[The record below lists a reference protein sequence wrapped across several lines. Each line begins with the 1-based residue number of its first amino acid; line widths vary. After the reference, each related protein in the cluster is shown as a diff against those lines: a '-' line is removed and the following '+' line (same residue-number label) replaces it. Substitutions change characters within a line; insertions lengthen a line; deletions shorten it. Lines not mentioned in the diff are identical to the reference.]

1 MVKGY
6 ICTKFEGRII
16 SHNNMKMK
24 SYHILFAF
32 ALLATLN
39 SCVSS
44 RKYKATENSLM
55 TAETRLLSVQDQIL
69 NLQKDTA
76 RLGAENRQL
85 QKDVKALENYND
97 YAQSQLYKQMN
108 KVNKDLQWKTDR
120 LQVVE
125 KELRQLKAEHAT
137 LAARDAENS
146 ALLAKVKRAVVTQ
159 TLNNRSVRNVFVESN
174 IDLSDTTVTY
184 VIDKGRV
191 VVTLQESKLF
201 NPNYKNLNSEGQRF
215 IMTIA
220 NTLKPLDGLTVYI
233 ETHCDES
240 SRRNSWEFTSDRAQD
255 IAETLI
261 KGGLNGAQLRPTARG
276 SSAPLTTS
284 TGRDADALNR
294 RVVLILEA
302 PNESLYSILGMF

>member
-137 LAARDAENS
+137 LTARDAENS